1 MKRPFVFSNFQKKIL
16 QSYLIIIVGGLV
28 LFYTLVAVM
37 VRESSLKTAERN
49 QISMCIKVSQQL
61 ESFMVE
67 MRNVGF
73 QVMMNSRLIQDFGT
87 FSDDKA
93 NDNYYGDH
101 IVDHINAVSAL
112 ADINGI
118 QRIATRISVFNRYGD
133 YVSSGV
139 MPQSKAYADNVLR
152 SHMDLDEIISR
163 LVLNDGHIYVEGPH
177 PDYWNSKVGY
187 EMISL
192 YCPLGNKIQDDM
204 YGIIEIQQDFQKLVK
219 TLLPGLDQDMAVLLF
234 DSSGRCIFNS
244 MESICPPEYYDFYY
258 SQASKNPDSRYG
270 FCRIKV
276 GNRAQEQYLSA
287 GISETSGWMAVMVR
301 NKSSIVNVI
310 QDIQKVI
317 IMAIF
322 VFMVLSAYMA
332 YRISLKMTRPIND
345 MIVSAQSISWSNLDM
360 KTLEGNDENEI
371 MALNNTFKE
380 TLKRLSKSMQLE
392 LGARL
397 NALQS
402 QMNPHFLMNTLN
414 TLKFMA
420 ISAHYT
426 GMQDMVV
433 ALENILAAVLNRD
446 GGFYTVRDEQSVL
459 ESYIYIMQFR
469 YMDSF
474 EVDINL
480 SPGILDCKVPKLI
493 LQPIVEN
500 CITHG
505 FDNLGDRL
513 GRITVKGTIQEGSLV
528 FEITD
533 NGKGMDQDTIQQI
546 LGNPL
551 APGHPEYM
559 AKPESMDT
567 PGSLKS
573 PESLPCAEAASR
585 PEPTHRRTIGV
596 SNTDRRLKLNFGP
609 LYGVSIDSKPGVYTR
624 VTLTLPVITNTT
636 EDE

>member
-16 QSYLIIIVGGLV
+16 QSYLVIIVGGLV

-402 QMNPHFLMNTLN
+402 QMNPHFLYNTLSV
-414 TLKFMA
+414 
-420 ISAHYT
+420 ISASADQQEKVER
-426 GMQDMVV
+426 MCSRLSDMLRYSTVYEEESNST
-433 ALENILAAVLNRD
+433 LEDEVRHTENYLELMKDRYEENLIYNIEEA
-446 GGFYTVRDEQSVL
+446 GEL
-459 ESYIYIMQFR
+459 ER
-469 YMDSF
+469 
-474 EVDINL
+474 V
-480 SPGILDCKVPKLI
+480 KVPRVI

-500 CITHG
+500 CFKHG
-505 FDNLGDRL
+505 FGENGFPWIIHVAVTASHGHWRIHVRNN
-513 GRITVKGTIQEGSLV
+513 GRPFQERDLTELNEKVEGFLKGEQKKISG
-528 FEITD
+528 
-533 NGKGMDQDTIQQI
+533 
-546 LGNPL
+546 
-551 APGHPEYM
+551 
-559 AKPESMDT
+559 
-567 PGSLKS
+567 
-573 PESLPCAEAASR
+573 
-585 PEPTHRRTIGV
+585 IG
-596 SNTDRRLKLNFGP
+596 L
-609 LYGVSIDSKPGVYTR
+609 
-624 VTLTLPVITNTT
+624 TNTIIRLRLLYEEQVEYEIYT
-636 EDE
+636 GNDGYTYVVLKGNYK

>member
-1 MKRPFVFSNFQKKIL
+1 MKSGTNWGYDEQGAIWEETVKRPFVFSNFQKKIL

-219 TLLPGLDQDMAVLLF
+219 TLLPGLDQDMAVLLC

-402 QMNPHFLMNTLN
+402 QMNPHFLYNTLSV
-414 TLKFMA
+414 
-420 ISAHYT
+420 ISASADQQEKVER
-426 GMQDMVV
+426 MCSRLSDMLRYSTVYEEESNST
-433 ALENILAAVLNRD
+433 LEDEVRHTENYLELMKDRYEENLIYNIEEA
-446 GGFYTVRDEQSVL
+446 GEL
-459 ESYIYIMQFR
+459 ER
-469 YMDSF
+469 
-474 EVDINL
+474 V
-480 SPGILDCKVPKLI
+480 KVPRVI

-500 CITHG
+500 CFKHG
-505 FDNLGDRL
+505 FGENGFPWIIHVAVTASHGHWRIHVRNNGRPFQDRDL
-513 GRITVKGTIQEGSLV
+513 TELNEKVEGFLKGEQKKISG
-528 FEITD
+528 
-533 NGKGMDQDTIQQI
+533 
-546 LGNPL
+546 
-551 APGHPEYM
+551 
-559 AKPESMDT
+559 
-567 PGSLKS
+567 
-573 PESLPCAEAASR
+573 
-585 PEPTHRRTIGV
+585 IG
-596 SNTDRRLKLNFGP
+596 L
-609 LYGVSIDSKPGVYTR
+609 
-624 VTLTLPVITNTT
+624 TNTIIRLRLLYEEQVEYEIYT
-636 EDE
+636 GNDGYTYVVLKGNYK

>member
-1 MKRPFVFSNFQKKIL
+1 MKSGTNWGYDEQGAIWEETVKRPFVFSNFQKKIL

-402 QMNPHFLMNTLN
+402 QMNPHFLYNTLSV
-414 TLKFMA
+414 
-420 ISAHYT
+420 ISASADQQEKVERMCSRLSDMLRYT
-426 GMQDMVV
+426 TVYEEESNST
-433 ALENILAAVLNRD
+433 LEDEVRHTENYLELMKDRYEENLIYNIEEA
-446 GGFYTVRDEQSVL
+446 GEL
-459 ESYIYIMQFR
+459 ER
-469 YMDSF
+469 
-474 EVDINL
+474 V
-480 SPGILDCKVPKLI
+480 KVPRVI

-500 CITHG
+500 CFKHG
-505 FDNLGDRL
+505 FGENGFPWIIHVAVTASHGHWRIHVRNNGRPFQDRDL
-513 GRITVKGTIQEGSLV
+513 TELNEKVEGFLKGEQKKISG
-528 FEITD
+528 
-533 NGKGMDQDTIQQI
+533 
-546 LGNPL
+546 
-551 APGHPEYM
+551 
-559 AKPESMDT
+559 
-567 PGSLKS
+567 
-573 PESLPCAEAASR
+573 
-585 PEPTHRRTIGV
+585 IG
-596 SNTDRRLKLNFGP
+596 L
-609 LYGVSIDSKPGVYTR
+609 
-624 VTLTLPVITNTT
+624 TNTIIRLRLLYEEQVEYEIYT
-636 EDE
+636 GNDGYTYVVLKGNYK

>member
-402 QMNPHFLMNTLN
+402 QMNPHFLYNTLSV
-414 TLKFMA
+414 
-420 ISAHYT
+420 ISASADQQEKVER
-426 GMQDMVV
+426 MCSRLSDMLRYSTVYEEESNST
-433 ALENILAAVLNRD
+433 LEDEVRHTENYLELMKDRYEENLIYNIEEA
-446 GGFYTVRDEQSVL
+446 GEL
-459 ESYIYIMQFR
+459 ER
-469 YMDSF
+469 
-474 EVDINL
+474 V
-480 SPGILDCKVPKLI
+480 KVPRVI

-500 CITHG
+500 CFKHG
-505 FDNLGDRL
+505 FGENGFPWIIHVAVTASHGHWRIHVRNNGRPFQDRAL
-513 GRITVKGTIQEGSLV
+513 TELNEKVEGFLKGEQKKISGIGLINTIIRLRLLYEEQVEY
-528 FEITD
+528 EIYTGND
-533 NGKGMDQDTIQQI
+533 GYTYVVLKG
-546 LGNPL
+546 N
-551 APGHPEYM
+551 Y
-559 AKPESMDT
+559 K
-567 PGSLKS
+567 
-573 PESLPCAEAASR
+573 
-585 PEPTHRRTIGV
+585 
-596 SNTDRRLKLNFGP
+596 
-609 LYGVSIDSKPGVYTR
+609 
-624 VTLTLPVITNTT
+624 
-636 EDE
+636 

>member
-1 MKRPFVFSNFQKKIL
+1 MKSGTNWGYDEQGAIWEETVKRPFVFSNFQKKIL
-16 QSYLIIIVGGLV
+16 QSYLVIIVGGLV

-360 KTLEGNDENEI
+360 KTVEGNDENEI

-402 QMNPHFLMNTLN
+402 QMNPHFLYNTLSV
-414 TLKFMA
+414 
-420 ISAHYT
+420 ISASADQQEKVER
-426 GMQDMVV
+426 MCSRLSDMLRYSTVYEEESNST
-433 ALENILAAVLNRD
+433 LEDEVRHTENYLELMKDRYEENLIYNIEEA
-446 GGFYTVRDEQSVL
+446 GEL
-459 ESYIYIMQFR
+459 ER
-469 YMDSF
+469 
-474 EVDINL
+474 V
-480 SPGILDCKVPKLI
+480 KVPRVI

-500 CITHG
+500 CFKHG
-505 FDNLGDRL
+505 FGENGFPWIIHVAVTASHGHWRIHVRNN
-513 GRITVKGTIQEGSLV
+513 GRPFQERDLTELNEKVEGFLKGEQKKISG
-528 FEITD
+528 
-533 NGKGMDQDTIQQI
+533 
-546 LGNPL
+546 
-551 APGHPEYM
+551 
-559 AKPESMDT
+559 
-567 PGSLKS
+567 
-573 PESLPCAEAASR
+573 
-585 PEPTHRRTIGV
+585 IG
-596 SNTDRRLKLNFGP
+596 L
-609 LYGVSIDSKPGVYTR
+609 
-624 VTLTLPVITNTT
+624 TNTIIRLRLLYEEQVEYEIYT
-636 EDE
+636 GNDGYTYVVLKGNYK

>member
-1 MKRPFVFSNFQKKIL
+1 MKSGTNWGYDEQGAIWEETVKRPFVFSNFQKKIL

-139 MPQSKAYADNVLR
+139 MPQSKAYADDVLR

-177 PDYWNSKVGY
+177 PDYCNSKVGY

-317 IMAIF
+317 ILAIF

-402 QMNPHFLMNTLN
+402 QMNPHFLYNTLSV
-414 TLKFMA
+414 
-420 ISAHYT
+420 ISASADQQEKVER
-426 GMQDMVV
+426 MCSRLSDMLRYSTVYEEESNST
-433 ALENILAAVLNRD
+433 LEDEVRHTENYLELMKDRYEENLIYNIEEA
-446 GGFYTVRDEQSVL
+446 GEL
-459 ESYIYIMQFR
+459 ER
-469 YMDSF
+469 
-474 EVDINL
+474 V
-480 SPGILDCKVPKLI
+480 KVPRVI

-500 CITHG
+500 CFKHG
-505 FDNLGDRL
+505 FGENGFPWIIHVAVTASYGHWRIHVRNN
-513 GRITVKGTIQEGSLV
+513 GRPFQEKDLTELNEKVEGFLKGEQKKISG
-528 FEITD
+528 
-533 NGKGMDQDTIQQI
+533 
-546 LGNPL
+546 
-551 APGHPEYM
+551 
-559 AKPESMDT
+559 
-567 PGSLKS
+567 
-573 PESLPCAEAASR
+573 
-585 PEPTHRRTIGV
+585 IG
-596 SNTDRRLKLNFGP
+596 L
-609 LYGVSIDSKPGVYTR
+609 
-624 VTLTLPVITNTT
+624 TNTIIRLRLLYEEQVEYEIYT
-636 EDE
+636 GNDGYTYVVLKGNYK

>member
-1 MKRPFVFSNFQKKIL
+1 MKSGTNWGYDEQGAIWEETVKRPFVFSNFQKKIL

-402 QMNPHFLMNTLN
+402 QMNPHFLYNTLSV
-414 TLKFMA
+414 
-420 ISAHYT
+420 ISASADQQEKVER
-426 GMQDMVV
+426 MCSRLSDMLRYSTVYEEESNST
-433 ALENILAAVLNRD
+433 LEDEVRHTENYLELMKDRYEENLIYNIEEA
-446 GGFYTVRDEQSVL
+446 GEL
-459 ESYIYIMQFR
+459 ER
-469 YMDSF
+469 
-474 EVDINL
+474 V
-480 SPGILDCKVPKLI
+480 KVPRVI

-500 CITHG
+500 CFKHG
-505 FDNLGDRL
+505 FGENGFQWIIHVAVTASYGHWRIHVRNNGRPFQDRDL
-513 GRITVKGTIQEGSLV
+513 TELNEKVEGFLKGEQKKISG
-528 FEITD
+528 
-533 NGKGMDQDTIQQI
+533 
-546 LGNPL
+546 
-551 APGHPEYM
+551 
-559 AKPESMDT
+559 
-567 PGSLKS
+567 
-573 PESLPCAEAASR
+573 
-585 PEPTHRRTIGV
+585 IG
-596 SNTDRRLKLNFGP
+596 L
-609 LYGVSIDSKPGVYTR
+609 
-624 VTLTLPVITNTT
+624 TNTIIRLRLLYEEQVEYEIYT
-636 EDE
+636 GNDGYTYVVLKGNYK

>member
-1 MKRPFVFSNFQKKIL
+1 MKSGTNWGYDEQGAIWEETVKRPFVFSNFQKKIL

-234 DSSGRCIFNS
+234 DSLGRCIFNS

-402 QMNPHFLMNTLN
+402 QMNPHFLYNTLSV
-414 TLKFMA
+414 
-420 ISAHYT
+420 ISASADQQEKVER
-426 GMQDMVV
+426 MCSRLSDMLRYSTVYEEESNST
-433 ALENILAAVLNRD
+433 LEDEVRHTENYLELMKDRYEENLIYNIEEA
-446 GGFYTVRDEQSVL
+446 GEL
-459 ESYIYIMQFR
+459 ER
-469 YMDSF
+469 
-474 EVDINL
+474 V
-480 SPGILDCKVPKLI
+480 KVPRVI

-500 CITHG
+500 CFKHG
-505 FDNLGDRL
+505 FGQNGFPWIIHVAVTASHGHWRIHVRNN
-513 GRITVKGTIQEGSLV
+513 GRPFQERDLTELNEKVEG
-528 FEITD
+528 F
-533 NGKGMDQDTIQQI
+533 
-546 LGNPL
+546 
-551 APGHPEYM
+551 
-559 AKPESMDT
+559 
-567 PGSLKS
+567 LKA
-573 PESLPCAEAASR
+573 C
-585 PEPTHRRTIGV
+585 
-596 SNTDRRLKLNFGP
+596 
-609 LYGVSIDSKPGVYTR
+609 
-624 VTLTLPVITNTT
+624 
-636 EDE
+636 

>member
-1 MKRPFVFSNFQKKIL
+1 MKSGTNWGYDEQGAIWEETVKRPFVFSNFQKKIL

-67 MRNVGF
+67 MHNVGF

-234 DSSGRCIFNS
+234 DSLGRCIFNS

-402 QMNPHFLMNTLN
+402 QMNPHFLYNTLSV
-414 TLKFMA
+414 
-420 ISAHYT
+420 ISASADQQEKVER
-426 GMQDMVV
+426 MCSRLSDMLRYSTVYEEESNST
-433 ALENILAAVLNRD
+433 LEDEVRHTENYLELMKDRYEENLIYNIEEA
-446 GGFYTVRDEQSVL
+446 GEL
-459 ESYIYIMQFR
+459 ER
-469 YMDSF
+469 
-474 EVDINL
+474 V
-480 SPGILDCKVPKLI
+480 KVPRVI

-500 CITHG
+500 CFKHG
-505 FDNLGDRL
+505 FGQNGFPWIIHVAVTASHGHWRIHVRNN
-513 GRITVKGTIQEGSLV
+513 GRPFQERDLTELNEKVEGFLKGEQKKISG
-528 FEITD
+528 
-533 NGKGMDQDTIQQI
+533 
-546 LGNPL
+546 
-551 APGHPEYM
+551 
-559 AKPESMDT
+559 
-567 PGSLKS
+567 
-573 PESLPCAEAASR
+573 
-585 PEPTHRRTIGV
+585 IG
-596 SNTDRRLKLNFGP
+596 L
-609 LYGVSIDSKPGVYTR
+609 
-624 VTLTLPVITNTT
+624 TNTIIRLRLLYEEQVEYEIYT
-636 EDE
+636 GNDGYTYVVLKGNYK

>member
-139 MPQSKAYADNVLR
+139 MPQSKAYADDVLR

-317 IMAIF
+317 ILAIF

-402 QMNPHFLMNTLN
+402 QMNPHFLYNTLSV
-414 TLKFMA
+414 
-420 ISAHYT
+420 ISASADQQEKVER
-426 GMQDMVV
+426 MCSRLSDMLRYSTVYEEESNST
-433 ALENILAAVLNRD
+433 LEDEVRHTENYLELMKDRYEENLIYNIEEA
-446 GGFYTVRDEQSVL
+446 GEL
-459 ESYIYIMQFR
+459 ER
-469 YMDSF
+469 
-474 EVDINL
+474 V
-480 SPGILDCKVPKLI
+480 KVPRVI

-500 CITHG
+500 CFKHG
-505 FDNLGDRL
+505 FGENGFPWIIHVAVTASYEHWRIHVRNN
-513 GRITVKGTIQEGSLV
+513 GRPFQEKDLTELNEKVEGFLKGEQKKISG
-528 FEITD
+528 
-533 NGKGMDQDTIQQI
+533 
-546 LGNPL
+546 
-551 APGHPEYM
+551 
-559 AKPESMDT
+559 
-567 PGSLKS
+567 
-573 PESLPCAEAASR
+573 
-585 PEPTHRRTIGV
+585 IG
-596 SNTDRRLKLNFGP
+596 L
-609 LYGVSIDSKPGVYTR
+609 
-624 VTLTLPVITNTT
+624 TNTIIRLRLLYEEQVEYEIYT
-636 EDE
+636 GNDGYTYVVLKGNYK

>member
-234 DSSGRCIFNS
+234 DSLGRCIFNS

-317 IMAIF
+317 ILAIF

-402 QMNPHFLMNTLN
+402 QMNPHFLYNTLSV
-414 TLKFMA
+414 
-420 ISAHYT
+420 ISASADQQEKVER
-426 GMQDMVV
+426 MCSRLSDMLRYSTVYEEESNST
-433 ALENILAAVLNRD
+433 LEDEVRHTENYLELMKDRYEENLIYNIEEA
-446 GGFYTVRDEQSVL
+446 GEL
-459 ESYIYIMQFR
+459 ER
-469 YMDSF
+469 
-474 EVDINL
+474 V
-480 SPGILDCKVPKLI
+480 KVPRVI

-500 CITHG
+500 CFKHG
-505 FDNLGDRL
+505 FGQNGFPWIIHVAVTASHGHWRIHVRNN
-513 GRITVKGTIQEGSLV
+513 GRPFQEKDLTELNEKVEGFLKGEQKKISG
-528 FEITD
+528 
-533 NGKGMDQDTIQQI
+533 
-546 LGNPL
+546 
-551 APGHPEYM
+551 
-559 AKPESMDT
+559 
-567 PGSLKS
+567 
-573 PESLPCAEAASR
+573 
-585 PEPTHRRTIGV
+585 IG
-596 SNTDRRLKLNFGP
+596 L
-609 LYGVSIDSKPGVYTR
+609 
-624 VTLTLPVITNTT
+624 TNTIIRLRLLYEEQVEYEIYT
-636 EDE
+636 GNDGYTYVVLKGNYK

>member
-1 MKRPFVFSNFQKKIL
+1 MKSGTNWGYDEQGAIWEETVKRPFVFSNFQKKIL

-139 MPQSKAYADNVLR
+139 MPQSKAYADDVLR

-317 IMAIF
+317 ILAIF

-402 QMNPHFLMNTLN
+402 QMNPHFLYNTLSV
-414 TLKFMA
+414 
-420 ISAHYT
+420 ISASADQQEKVER
-426 GMQDMVV
+426 MCSRLSDMLRYSTVYEEESNST
-433 ALENILAAVLNRD
+433 LEDEVRHTENYLELMKDRYEENLIYNIEEA
-446 GGFYTVRDEQSVL
+446 GEL
-459 ESYIYIMQFR
+459 ER
-469 YMDSF
+469 
-474 EVDINL
+474 V
-480 SPGILDCKVPKLI
+480 KVPRVI

-500 CITHG
+500 CFKHG
-505 FDNLGDRL
+505 FGQNGFPWIIHVAVTASYGHWRIHVRNN
-513 GRITVKGTIQEGSLV
+513 GRPFQEKDLTELNEKVEGFLKGEQKKISG
-528 FEITD
+528 
-533 NGKGMDQDTIQQI
+533 
-546 LGNPL
+546 
-551 APGHPEYM
+551 
-559 AKPESMDT
+559 
-567 PGSLKS
+567 
-573 PESLPCAEAASR
+573 
-585 PEPTHRRTIGV
+585 IG
-596 SNTDRRLKLNFGP
+596 L
-609 LYGVSIDSKPGVYTR
+609 
-624 VTLTLPVITNTT
+624 TNTIIRLRLLYEEQVEYEIYT
-636 EDE
+636 GNDGYTYVVLKGNYK

>member
-1 MKRPFVFSNFQKKIL
+1 MKSGTNWGYDEKGAIGEETVKRPFVFSNFQKRIL

-402 QMNPHFLMNTLN
+402 QMNPHFLYNTLSV
-414 TLKFMA
+414 
-420 ISAHYT
+420 ISASADQQEKVER
-426 GMQDMVV
+426 MCSRLSDMLRYSTVYEEESNST
-433 ALENILAAVLNRD
+433 LEDEVRHTENYLELMKDRYEENLIYNIEEA
-446 GGFYTVRDEQSVL
+446 GEL
-459 ESYIYIMQFR
+459 ER
-469 YMDSF
+469 
-474 EVDINL
+474 V
-480 SPGILDCKVPKLI
+480 KVPRVI

-500 CITHG
+500 CFKHG
-505 FDNLGDRL
+505 FGENGFPWIIHVAVTASHGHWRIHVRNNGRPFQDRDL
-513 GRITVKGTIQEGSLV
+513 TELNEKVEGFLKGEQKKISG
-528 FEITD
+528 
-533 NGKGMDQDTIQQI
+533 
-546 LGNPL
+546 
-551 APGHPEYM
+551 
-559 AKPESMDT
+559 
-567 PGSLKS
+567 
-573 PESLPCAEAASR
+573 
-585 PEPTHRRTIGV
+585 IG
-596 SNTDRRLKLNFGP
+596 L
-609 LYGVSIDSKPGVYTR
+609 
-624 VTLTLPVITNTT
+624 TNTIIRLRLLYEEQVEYEIYT
-636 EDE
+636 GNDGYTYVVLKGNYK

>member
-1 MKRPFVFSNFQKKIL
+1 MKSGTNWGYDEQGAIWEETVKRPFVFSNFQKKIL

-332 YRISLKMTRPIND
+332 YRISLRMTRPIND

-402 QMNPHFLMNTLN
+402 QMNPHFLYNTLSV
-414 TLKFMA
+414 
-420 ISAHYT
+420 ISASADQQEKVER
-426 GMQDMVV
+426 MCSRLSDMLRYSTVYEEESNST
-433 ALENILAAVLNRD
+433 LEDEVRHTENYLELMKDRYEENLIYNIEEA
-446 GGFYTVRDEQSVL
+446 GEL
-459 ESYIYIMQFR
+459 ER
-469 YMDSF
+469 
-474 EVDINL
+474 V
-480 SPGILDCKVPKLI
+480 KVPRVI

-500 CITHG
+500 CFKHG
-505 FDNLGDRL
+505 FGENGFPWIIHVAVTASHGHWRIHVRNN
-513 GRITVKGTIQEGSLV
+513 GRPFQERDLTELNEKVEGFLKGEQKKISG
-528 FEITD
+528 
-533 NGKGMDQDTIQQI
+533 
-546 LGNPL
+546 
-551 APGHPEYM
+551 
-559 AKPESMDT
+559 
-567 PGSLKS
+567 
-573 PESLPCAEAASR
+573 
-585 PEPTHRRTIGV
+585 IG
-596 SNTDRRLKLNFGP
+596 L
-609 LYGVSIDSKPGVYTR
+609 
-624 VTLTLPVITNTT
+624 TNTIIRLRLLYEEQVEYEIYT
-636 EDE
+636 GNDGYTYVVLKGNYK

>member
-139 MPQSKAYADNVLR
+139 MPQSKAYADDVLR

-317 IMAIF
+317 ILAIF

-402 QMNPHFLMNTLN
+402 QMNPHFLYNTLSV
-414 TLKFMA
+414 
-420 ISAHYT
+420 ISASADQQEKVER
-426 GMQDMVV
+426 MCSRLSDMLRYSTVYEEESNST
-433 ALENILAAVLNRD
+433 LEDEVRHTENYLELMKDRYEENLIYNIEEA
-446 GGFYTVRDEQSVL
+446 GEL
-459 ESYIYIMQFR
+459 ER
-469 YMDSF
+469 
-474 EVDINL
+474 V
-480 SPGILDCKVPKLI
+480 KVPRVI

-500 CITHG
+500 CFKHG
-505 FDNLGDRL
+505 FGENGFPWIIHVAVTASYGHWRIHVRNN
-513 GRITVKGTIQEGSLV
+513 GRPFQERDLTELNEKVEGFLKGEQKKISG
-528 FEITD
+528 
-533 NGKGMDQDTIQQI
+533 
-546 LGNPL
+546 
-551 APGHPEYM
+551 
-559 AKPESMDT
+559 
-567 PGSLKS
+567 
-573 PESLPCAEAASR
+573 
-585 PEPTHRRTIGV
+585 IG
-596 SNTDRRLKLNFGP
+596 L
-609 LYGVSIDSKPGVYTR
+609 
-624 VTLTLPVITNTT
+624 TNTIIRLRLLYEEQVEYEIYT
-636 EDE
+636 GNDGYTYVVLKGNYK

>member
-234 DSSGRCIFNS
+234 DSLGRCIFNS

-402 QMNPHFLMNTLN
+402 QMNPHFLYNTLSV
-414 TLKFMA
+414 
-420 ISAHYT
+420 ISASADQQEKVER
-426 GMQDMVV
+426 MCSRLSDMLRYSTVYEEESNST
-433 ALENILAAVLNRD
+433 LEDEVRHTENYLELMKDRYEENLIYNIEEA
-446 GGFYTVRDEQSVL
+446 GEL
-459 ESYIYIMQFR
+459 ER
-469 YMDSF
+469 
-474 EVDINL
+474 V
-480 SPGILDCKVPKLI
+480 KVPRVI

-500 CITHG
+500 CFKHG
-505 FDNLGDRL
+505 FGQNGFPWIIHVAVTASHGHWRIHVRNN
-513 GRITVKGTIQEGSLV
+513 GRPFQEKDLTELNEKVEGFLKGEQKKISG
-528 FEITD
+528 
-533 NGKGMDQDTIQQI
+533 
-546 LGNPL
+546 
-551 APGHPEYM
+551 
-559 AKPESMDT
+559 
-567 PGSLKS
+567 
-573 PESLPCAEAASR
+573 
-585 PEPTHRRTIGV
+585 IG
-596 SNTDRRLKLNFGP
+596 L
-609 LYGVSIDSKPGVYTR
+609 
-624 VTLTLPVITNTT
+624 TNTIIRLRLLYEEQVEYEIYT
-636 EDE
+636 GNDGYTYVVLKGNYK

>member
-1 MKRPFVFSNFQKKIL
+1 MKSGTNWGYDEQGAIWEETVKRPFVFSNFQKKIL

-234 DSSGRCIFNS
+234 DSLGRCIFNS

-402 QMNPHFLMNTLN
+402 QMNPHFLYNTLSV
-414 TLKFMA
+414 
-420 ISAHYT
+420 ISASADQQEKVER
-426 GMQDMVV
+426 MCSRLSDMLRYSTVYEEESNST
-433 ALENILAAVLNRD
+433 LEDEVRHTENYLELMKDRYEENLIYNIEEA
-446 GGFYTVRDEQSVL
+446 GEL
-459 ESYIYIMQFR
+459 ER
-469 YMDSF
+469 
-474 EVDINL
+474 V
-480 SPGILDCKVPKLI
+480 KVPRVI

-500 CITHG
+500 CFKHG
-505 FDNLGDRL
+505 FGENGFPWIIHVAVTASHGHWRIHVRNNGRPFQDRDL
-513 GRITVKGTIQEGSLV
+513 TELNEKVEGFLKGEQKKISG
-528 FEITD
+528 
-533 NGKGMDQDTIQQI
+533 
-546 LGNPL
+546 
-551 APGHPEYM
+551 
-559 AKPESMDT
+559 
-567 PGSLKS
+567 
-573 PESLPCAEAASR
+573 
-585 PEPTHRRTIGV
+585 IG
-596 SNTDRRLKLNFGP
+596 L
-609 LYGVSIDSKPGVYTR
+609 
-624 VTLTLPVITNTT
+624 TNTIIRLRLLYEEQVEYEIYT
-636 EDE
+636 GNDGYTYVVLKGNYK

>member
-1 MKRPFVFSNFQKKIL
+1 MKSGTNWGYDEQGAIWEETVKRPFVFSNFQKKIL

-37 VRESSLKTAERN
+37 VRESSLKTAGRN

-139 MPQSKAYADNVLR
+139 MPQSKAYADDVLR

-317 IMAIF
+317 ILAIF

-402 QMNPHFLMNTLN
+402 QMNPHFLYNTLSV
-414 TLKFMA
+414 
-420 ISAHYT
+420 ISASADQQEKVER
-426 GMQDMVV
+426 MCSRLSDMLRYSTVYEEESNST
-433 ALENILAAVLNRD
+433 LEDEVRHTENYLELMKDRYEENLIYNIEEA
-446 GGFYTVRDEQSVL
+446 GEL
-459 ESYIYIMQFR
+459 ER
-469 YMDSF
+469 
-474 EVDINL
+474 V
-480 SPGILDCKVPKLI
+480 KVPRVI

-500 CITHG
+500 CFKHG
-505 FDNLGDRL
+505 FGENGFPWIIHVAVTASYGHWRIHVRNN
-513 GRITVKGTIQEGSLV
+513 GRPFQEKDLTELNEKVEGFLKGEQKKISG
-528 FEITD
+528 
-533 NGKGMDQDTIQQI
+533 
-546 LGNPL
+546 
-551 APGHPEYM
+551 
-559 AKPESMDT
+559 
-567 PGSLKS
+567 
-573 PESLPCAEAASR
+573 
-585 PEPTHRRTIGV
+585 IG
-596 SNTDRRLKLNFGP
+596 L
-609 LYGVSIDSKPGVYTR
+609 
-624 VTLTLPVITNTT
+624 TNTIIRLRLLYEEQVEYEIYT
-636 EDE
+636 GNDGYTYVVLKGNYK

>member
-1 MKRPFVFSNFQKKIL
+1 MKSGTNWGYDEQGAIWEETVKRPFVFSNFQKKIL

-139 MPQSKAYADNVLR
+139 MPQSKAYADDVLR

-234 DSSGRCIFNS
+234 DSLGRCIFNS

-402 QMNPHFLMNTLN
+402 QMNPHFLYNTLSV
-414 TLKFMA
+414 
-420 ISAHYT
+420 ISASADQQEKVER
-426 GMQDMVV
+426 MCSRLSDMLRYSTVYEEESNST
-433 ALENILAAVLNRD
+433 LEDEVRHTENYLELMKDRYEENLIYNIEEA
-446 GGFYTVRDEQSVL
+446 GEL
-459 ESYIYIMQFR
+459 ER
-469 YMDSF
+469 
-474 EVDINL
+474 V
-480 SPGILDCKVPKLI
+480 KVPRVI

-500 CITHG
+500 CFKHG
-505 FDNLGDRL
+505 FGENGFPWIIHVAVTASYGHWRIHVRNN
-513 GRITVKGTIQEGSLV
+513 GRPFQEKDLTELNEKVEGFLKGEQKKISG
-528 FEITD
+528 
-533 NGKGMDQDTIQQI
+533 
-546 LGNPL
+546 
-551 APGHPEYM
+551 
-559 AKPESMDT
+559 
-567 PGSLKS
+567 
-573 PESLPCAEAASR
+573 
-585 PEPTHRRTIGV
+585 IG
-596 SNTDRRLKLNFGP
+596 L
-609 LYGVSIDSKPGVYTR
+609 
-624 VTLTLPVITNTT
+624 TNTIIRLRLLYEEQVEYEIYT
-636 EDE
+636 GNDGYTYVVLKGNYK

>member
-317 IMAIF
+317 ILAIF

-402 QMNPHFLMNTLN
+402 QMNPHFLYNTLSV
-414 TLKFMA
+414 
-420 ISAHYT
+420 ISASADQQEKVER
-426 GMQDMVV
+426 MCSRLSDMLRYSTVYEEESNST
-433 ALENILAAVLNRD
+433 LEDEVRHTENYLELMKDRYEENLIYNIEEA
-446 GGFYTVRDEQSVL
+446 GEL
-459 ESYIYIMQFR
+459 ER
-469 YMDSF
+469 
-474 EVDINL
+474 V
-480 SPGILDCKVPKLI
+480 KVPRVI

-500 CITHG
+500 CFKHG
-505 FDNLGDRL
+505 FGENGFPWIIHVAVTASHGHWRIHVRNNGRPFQDRDL
-513 GRITVKGTIQEGSLV
+513 TELNEKVEGFLKGEQKKISG
-528 FEITD
+528 
-533 NGKGMDQDTIQQI
+533 
-546 LGNPL
+546 
-551 APGHPEYM
+551 
-559 AKPESMDT
+559 
-567 PGSLKS
+567 
-573 PESLPCAEAASR
+573 
-585 PEPTHRRTIGV
+585 IG
-596 SNTDRRLKLNFGP
+596 L
-609 LYGVSIDSKPGVYTR
+609 
-624 VTLTLPVITNTT
+624 TNTIIRLRLLYEEQVEYEIYT
-636 EDE
+636 GNDGYTYVVLKGNYK

>member
-287 GISETSGWMAVMVR
+287 GISETSGWMAVVVR

-402 QMNPHFLMNTLN
+402 QMNPHFLYNTLSV
-414 TLKFMA
+414 
-420 ISAHYT
+420 ISASADQQEKVER
-426 GMQDMVV
+426 MCSRLSDMLRYSTVYEEESNST
-433 ALENILAAVLNRD
+433 LEDEVRHTENYLELMKDRYEENLIYNIEEA
-446 GGFYTVRDEQSVL
+446 GEL
-459 ESYIYIMQFR
+459 ER
-469 YMDSF
+469 
-474 EVDINL
+474 V
-480 SPGILDCKVPKLI
+480 KVPRVI

-500 CITHG
+500 CFKHG
-505 FDNLGDRL
+505 FGENGFPWIIHVAVTASHGHWRIHVRNNGRPFQDRDL
-513 GRITVKGTIQEGSLV
+513 TELNEKVEGFLKGEQKKISG
-528 FEITD
+528 
-533 NGKGMDQDTIQQI
+533 
-546 LGNPL
+546 
-551 APGHPEYM
+551 
-559 AKPESMDT
+559 
-567 PGSLKS
+567 
-573 PESLPCAEAASR
+573 
-585 PEPTHRRTIGV
+585 IG
-596 SNTDRRLKLNFGP
+596 L
-609 LYGVSIDSKPGVYTR
+609 
-624 VTLTLPVITNTT
+624 TNTIIRLRLLYEEQVEYEIYT
-636 EDE
+636 GNDGYTYVVLKGNYK

>member
-1 MKRPFVFSNFQKKIL
+1 MKSGTNWGYDEQGAIWEETVKRPFVFSNFQKKIL

-234 DSSGRCIFNS
+234 DSLGRCIFNS

-402 QMNPHFLMNTLN
+402 QMNPHFQYNTLSV
-414 TLKFMA
+414 
-420 ISAHYT
+420 ISASADQQEKVER
-426 GMQDMVV
+426 MCSRLSDMLRYSTVYEEESNST
-433 ALENILAAVLNRD
+433 LEDEVRHTENYLELMKDRYEENLIYNIEEA
-446 GGFYTVRDEQSVL
+446 GEL
-459 ESYIYIMQFR
+459 ER
-469 YMDSF
+469 
-474 EVDINL
+474 V
-480 SPGILDCKVPKLI
+480 KVPRVI

-500 CITHG
+500 CFKHG
-505 FDNLGDRL
+505 FGQNGFPWIIHVAVTASHGHWRIHVRNN
-513 GRITVKGTIQEGSLV
+513 GRPFQERDLTELNEKVEGFLKGEQKKISG
-528 FEITD
+528 
-533 NGKGMDQDTIQQI
+533 
-546 LGNPL
+546 
-551 APGHPEYM
+551 
-559 AKPESMDT
+559 
-567 PGSLKS
+567 
-573 PESLPCAEAASR
+573 
-585 PEPTHRRTIGV
+585 IG
-596 SNTDRRLKLNFGP
+596 L
-609 LYGVSIDSKPGVYTR
+609 
-624 VTLTLPVITNTT
+624 TNTIIRLRLLYEEQVEYEIYT
-636 EDE
+636 GNDGYTYVVLKGNYK

>member
-1 MKRPFVFSNFQKKIL
+1 MKSGTNWGYDEQGAIWEETVKRPFVFSNFQKKIL

-139 MPQSKAYADNVLR
+139 MPQSKAYADDVLR

-244 MESICPPEYYDFYY
+244 MESICPPEYYDFYF

-317 IMAIF
+317 ILAIF

-402 QMNPHFLMNTLN
+402 QMNPHFLYNTLSV
-414 TLKFMA
+414 
-420 ISAHYT
+420 ISASADQQEKVER
-426 GMQDMVV
+426 MCSRLSDMLRYSTVYEEESNST
-433 ALENILAAVLNRD
+433 LEDEVRHTENYLELMKDRYEENLIYNIEEA
-446 GGFYTVRDEQSVL
+446 GEL
-459 ESYIYIMQFR
+459 ER
-469 YMDSF
+469 
-474 EVDINL
+474 V
-480 SPGILDCKVPKLI
+480 KVPRVI

-500 CITHG
+500 CFKHG
-505 FDNLGDRL
+505 FGENGFPWIIHVAVTASYGHWRIHVRNN
-513 GRITVKGTIQEGSLV
+513 GRPFQEKDLTELNEKVEGFLKGEQKKISG
-528 FEITD
+528 
-533 NGKGMDQDTIQQI
+533 
-546 LGNPL
+546 
-551 APGHPEYM
+551 
-559 AKPESMDT
+559 
-567 PGSLKS
+567 
-573 PESLPCAEAASR
+573 
-585 PEPTHRRTIGV
+585 IG
-596 SNTDRRLKLNFGP
+596 L
-609 LYGVSIDSKPGVYTR
+609 
-624 VTLTLPVITNTT
+624 TNTIIRLRLLYEEQVEYEIYT
-636 EDE
+636 GNDGYTYVVLKGNYK

>member
-1 MKRPFVFSNFQKKIL
+1 MKSGTNWGYDEQGAIWEETVKRPFVFSNFQKKIL

-234 DSSGRCIFNS
+234 DSLGRCIFNS

-402 QMNPHFLMNTLN
+402 QMNPHFLYNTLSV
-414 TLKFMA
+414 
-420 ISAHYT
+420 ISASADQQEKVER
-426 GMQDMVV
+426 MCSRLSDMLRYSTVYEEESNST
-433 ALENILAAVLNRD
+433 LEDEVRHTENYLELMKDRYEENLIYNIEEA
-446 GGFYTVRDEQSVL
+446 GEL
-459 ESYIYIMQFR
+459 ER
-469 YMDSF
+469 
-474 EVDINL
+474 V
-480 SPGILDCKVPKLI
+480 KVPRVI

-500 CITHG
+500 CFKHG
-505 FDNLGDRL
+505 FGQNGFPWIIHVAVTASH
-513 GRITVKGTIQEGSLV
+513 GHWRIHVRPALP
-528 FEITD
+528 
-533 NGKGMDQDTIQQI
+533 GKGSD
-546 LGNPL
+546 G
-551 APGHPEYM
+551 
-559 AKPESMDT
+559 
-567 PGSLKS
+567 
-573 PESLPCAEAASR
+573 AE
-585 PEPTHRRTIGV
+585 
-596 SNTDRRLKLNFGP
+596 
-609 LYGVSIDSKPGVYTR
+609 
-624 VTLTLPVITNTT
+624 
-636 EDE
+636 

>member
-1 MKRPFVFSNFQKKIL
+1 MKSGTNWGYDEQGAIWEETVKRPFVFSNFQKKIL

-139 MPQSKAYADNVLR
+139 MPQSKAYADDVLR

-276 GNRAQEQYLSA
+276 GNRAQEQYLSD

-317 IMAIF
+317 ILAIF

-402 QMNPHFLMNTLN
+402 QMNPHFLYNTLSV
-414 TLKFMA
+414 
-420 ISAHYT
+420 ISASADQQEKVER
-426 GMQDMVV
+426 MCSRLSDMLRYSTVYEEESNST
-433 ALENILAAVLNRD
+433 LEDEVRHTENYLELMKDRYEENLIYNIEEA
-446 GGFYTVRDEQSVL
+446 GEL
-459 ESYIYIMQFR
+459 ER
-469 YMDSF
+469 
-474 EVDINL
+474 V
-480 SPGILDCKVPKLI
+480 KVPRVI

-500 CITHG
+500 CFKHG
-505 FDNLGDRL
+505 FGENGFPWIIHVAVTASYGHWRIHVRNN
-513 GRITVKGTIQEGSLV
+513 GRPFQEKDLTELNEKVEGFLKGEQKKISG
-528 FEITD
+528 
-533 NGKGMDQDTIQQI
+533 
-546 LGNPL
+546 
-551 APGHPEYM
+551 
-559 AKPESMDT
+559 
-567 PGSLKS
+567 
-573 PESLPCAEAASR
+573 
-585 PEPTHRRTIGV
+585 IG
-596 SNTDRRLKLNFGP
+596 L
-609 LYGVSIDSKPGVYTR
+609 
-624 VTLTLPVITNTT
+624 TNTIIRLRLLYEEQVEYEIYT
-636 EDE
+636 GNDGYTYVVLKGNYK

>member
-1 MKRPFVFSNFQKKIL
+1 VKRPFVFSNFQKKIL

-139 MPQSKAYADNVLR
+139 MPQSKAYADDVLR

-317 IMAIF
+317 ILAIF

-402 QMNPHFLMNTLN
+402 QMNPHFLYNTLSV
-414 TLKFMA
+414 
-420 ISAHYT
+420 ISASADQQEKVER
-426 GMQDMVV
+426 MCSRLSDMLRYSTVYEEESNST
-433 ALENILAAVLNRD
+433 LEDEVRHTENYLELMKDRYEENLIYNIEEA
-446 GGFYTVRDEQSVL
+446 GEL
-459 ESYIYIMQFR
+459 ER
-469 YMDSF
+469 
-474 EVDINL
+474 V
-480 SPGILDCKVPKLI
+480 KVPRVI

-500 CITHG
+500 CFKHG
-505 FDNLGDRL
+505 FGENGFPWIIHVAVTASYGHWRIHVRNN
-513 GRITVKGTIQEGSLV
+513 GRPFQEKDLTELNEKVEGFLKGEQKKISG
-528 FEITD
+528 
-533 NGKGMDQDTIQQI
+533 
-546 LGNPL
+546 
-551 APGHPEYM
+551 
-559 AKPESMDT
+559 
-567 PGSLKS
+567 
-573 PESLPCAEAASR
+573 
-585 PEPTHRRTIGV
+585 IG
-596 SNTDRRLKLNFGP
+596 L
-609 LYGVSIDSKPGVYTR
+609 
-624 VTLTLPVITNTT
+624 TNTIIRLRLLYEEQVEYEIYT
-636 EDE
+636 GNDGYTYVVLKGNYK

>member
-1 MKRPFVFSNFQKKIL
+1 MKSGTNWGYDEQGAIWEETVKRPFVFSNFQKKIL

-112 ADINGI
+112 EDINGI

-234 DSSGRCIFNS
+234 DSLGRCIFNS

-402 QMNPHFLMNTLN
+402 QMNPHFLYNTLSV
-414 TLKFMA
+414 
-420 ISAHYT
+420 ISASADQQEKVER
-426 GMQDMVV
+426 MCSRLSDMLRYSTVYEEESNST
-433 ALENILAAVLNRD
+433 LEDEVRHTENYLELMKDRYEENLIYNIEEA
-446 GGFYTVRDEQSVL
+446 GEL
-459 ESYIYIMQFR
+459 ER
-469 YMDSF
+469 
-474 EVDINL
+474 V
-480 SPGILDCKVPKLI
+480 KVPRVI

-500 CITHG
+500 CFKHG
-505 FDNLGDRL
+505 FGQNGFPWIIHVAVTASHGHWRIHVRNN
-513 GRITVKGTIQEGSLV
+513 GRPFQERDLTELNEKVEGFLKGEQKKISG
-528 FEITD
+528 
-533 NGKGMDQDTIQQI
+533 
-546 LGNPL
+546 
-551 APGHPEYM
+551 
-559 AKPESMDT
+559 
-567 PGSLKS
+567 
-573 PESLPCAEAASR
+573 
-585 PEPTHRRTIGV
+585 IG
-596 SNTDRRLKLNFGP
+596 L
-609 LYGVSIDSKPGVYTR
+609 
-624 VTLTLPVITNTT
+624 TNTIIRLRLLYEEQVEYEIYT
-636 EDE
+636 GNDGYTYVVLKGNYK

>member
-1 MKRPFVFSNFQKKIL
+1 MKSGTNWGYDEQGAIWEETVKRPFVFSNFQKKIL
-16 QSYLIIIVGGLV
+16 QSYLVIIVGGLV

-402 QMNPHFLMNTLN
+402 QMNPHFLYNTLSV
-414 TLKFMA
+414 
-420 ISAHYT
+420 ISASADQQEKVER
-426 GMQDMVV
+426 MCSRLSDMLRYSTVYEEESNST
-433 ALENILAAVLNRD
+433 LEDEVRHTENYLELMKDRYEENLIYNIEEA
-446 GGFYTVRDEQSVL
+446 GEL
-459 ESYIYIMQFR
+459 ER
-469 YMDSF
+469 
-474 EVDINL
+474 V
-480 SPGILDCKVPKLI
+480 KVPRVI

-500 CITHG
+500 CFKHG
-505 FDNLGDRL
+505 FGENGFPWIIHVAVTASH
-513 GRITVKGTIQEGSLV
+513 GHWRIHVRNNS
-528 FEITD
+528 
-533 NGKGMDQDTIQQI
+533 
-546 LGNPL
+546 
-551 APGHPEYM
+551 HP
-559 AKPESMDT
+559 SND
-567 PGSLKS
+567 SV
-573 PESLPCAEAASR
+573 
-585 PEPTHRRTIGV
+585 HNQRT
-596 SNTDRRLKLNFGP
+596 
-609 LYGVSIDSKPGVYTR
+609 
-624 VTLTLPVITNTT
+624 
-636 EDE
+636 

>member
-1 MKRPFVFSNFQKKIL
+1 MKSGTNWGYDEQGAIWEETVKRPFVFSNFQKKIL

-234 DSSGRCIFNS
+234 DSLGRCIFNS

-402 QMNPHFLMNTLN
+402 QMNPHFLYNTLSV
-414 TLKFMA
+414 
-420 ISAHYT
+420 ISASADQQEKVER
-426 GMQDMVV
+426 MCSRLSDMLRYSTVYEEESNST
-433 ALENILAAVLNRD
+433 LEDEVRHTENYLELMKDRYEENLIYNIEEA
-446 GGFYTVRDEQSVL
+446 GEL
-459 ESYIYIMQFR
+459 ER
-469 YMDSF
+469 
-474 EVDINL
+474 V
-480 SPGILDCKVPKLI
+480 KVPRVI

-500 CITHG
+500 CFKHG
-505 FDNLGDRL
+505 FGENGFPWIIHVAVTASYGHWRIHVRNN
-513 GRITVKGTIQEGSLV
+513 GRPFQEKDLTELNEKVEGFLKGEQKKISG
-528 FEITD
+528 
-533 NGKGMDQDTIQQI
+533 
-546 LGNPL
+546 
-551 APGHPEYM
+551 
-559 AKPESMDT
+559 
-567 PGSLKS
+567 
-573 PESLPCAEAASR
+573 
-585 PEPTHRRTIGV
+585 IG
-596 SNTDRRLKLNFGP
+596 L
-609 LYGVSIDSKPGVYTR
+609 
-624 VTLTLPVITNTT
+624 TNTIIRLRLLYEEQVEYEIYT
-636 EDE
+636 GSDGYTCVVLKGNYK

>member
-1 MKRPFVFSNFQKKIL
+1 MKSGTNWGYDEQGAIWEETVKRPFVFSNFQKKIL

-402 QMNPHFLMNTLN
+402 QMNPHFLYNTLSV
-414 TLKFMA
+414 
-420 ISAHYT
+420 ISASADQQEKVER
-426 GMQDMVV
+426 MCSRLSDMLRYSTVYEEESNST
-433 ALENILAAVLNRD
+433 LEDEVRHTENYLELMKDRYEENLIYNIEEA
-446 GGFYTVRDEQSVL
+446 GEL
-459 ESYIYIMQFR
+459 ER
-469 YMDSF
+469 
-474 EVDINL
+474 V
-480 SPGILDCKVPKLI
+480 KVPRVI

-500 CITHG
+500 CFKHG
-505 FDNLGDRL
+505 FGQNGFPWIIHVAVTASHGHWRIHVRNN
-513 GRITVKGTIQEGSLV
+513 GRPFQEKDLTELNEKVEGFLKGEQKKISG
-528 FEITD
+528 
-533 NGKGMDQDTIQQI
+533 
-546 LGNPL
+546 
-551 APGHPEYM
+551 
-559 AKPESMDT
+559 
-567 PGSLKS
+567 
-573 PESLPCAEAASR
+573 
-585 PEPTHRRTIGV
+585 IG
-596 SNTDRRLKLNFGP
+596 L
-609 LYGVSIDSKPGVYTR
+609 
-624 VTLTLPVITNTT
+624 TNTIIRLRLLYEEQVEYEIYT
-636 EDE
+636 GNDGYTYVVLKGNYK

>member
-1 MKRPFVFSNFQKKIL
+1 MKSGTNWGYDEQGAIWEETVKRPFVFSNFQKKIL

-402 QMNPHFLMNTLN
+402 QMNPHFLYNTLSV
-414 TLKFMA
+414 
-420 ISAHYT
+420 ISASADQQEKVER
-426 GMQDMVV
+426 MCSRLSDMLRYSTVYEEESNST
-433 ALENILAAVLNRD
+433 LEDEVRHTENYLELMKDRYEENLIYNIEEA
-446 GGFYTVRDEQSVL
+446 GEL
-459 ESYIYIMQFR
+459 ER
-469 YMDSF
+469 
-474 EVDINL
+474 V
-480 SPGILDCKVPKLI
+480 KVPRVI
-493 LQPIVEN
+493 LQPIMEN
-500 CITHG
+500 CFKHG
-505 FDNLGDRL
+505 FGENGFPWIIHVAVTASHGHWRIHVRNN
-513 GRITVKGTIQEGSLV
+513 GRPFQERDLTELNEKVEGFLKGEQKKISG
-528 FEITD
+528 
-533 NGKGMDQDTIQQI
+533 
-546 LGNPL
+546 
-551 APGHPEYM
+551 
-559 AKPESMDT
+559 
-567 PGSLKS
+567 
-573 PESLPCAEAASR
+573 
-585 PEPTHRRTIGV
+585 IG
-596 SNTDRRLKLNFGP
+596 L
-609 LYGVSIDSKPGVYTR
+609 
-624 VTLTLPVITNTT
+624 TNTIIRLRLLYEEQVEYEIYT
-636 EDE
+636 GNDGYTYVVLKGNYK

>member
-1 MKRPFVFSNFQKKIL
+1 MKSGTNWGYDEQGAIWEETVKRPFVFSNFQKKIL

-139 MPQSKAYADNVLR
+139 MPQSKAYADDVLR

-317 IMAIF
+317 ILAIF

-402 QMNPHFLMNTLN
+402 QMNPHFLYNTLSV
-414 TLKFMA
+414 
-420 ISAHYT
+420 ISASADQQEKVER
-426 GMQDMVV
+426 MCSRLSDMLRYSTVYEEESNST
-433 ALENILAAVLNRD
+433 LEDEVRHTENYLELMKDRYEENLIYNIEEA
-446 GGFYTVRDEQSVL
+446 GEL
-459 ESYIYIMQFR
+459 ER
-469 YMDSF
+469 
-474 EVDINL
+474 V
-480 SPGILDCKVPKLI
+480 KVPRVI

-500 CITHG
+500 CFKHG
-505 FDNLGDRL
+505 FGENGFPWIIHVAVTASYEHWRIHVRNN
-513 GRITVKGTIQEGSLV
+513 GRPFQEKDLTELNEKVEGFLKGEQKKISG
-528 FEITD
+528 
-533 NGKGMDQDTIQQI
+533 
-546 LGNPL
+546 
-551 APGHPEYM
+551 
-559 AKPESMDT
+559 
-567 PGSLKS
+567 
-573 PESLPCAEAASR
+573 
-585 PEPTHRRTIGV
+585 IG
-596 SNTDRRLKLNFGP
+596 L
-609 LYGVSIDSKPGVYTR
+609 
-624 VTLTLPVITNTT
+624 TNTIIRLRLLYEEQVEYEIYT
-636 EDE
+636 GNDGYTYVVLKGNYK

>member
-402 QMNPHFLMNTLN
+402 QMNPHFLYNTLSV
-414 TLKFMA
+414 
-420 ISAHYT
+420 ISASADQQEKVER
-426 GMQDMVV
+426 MCSRLSDMLRYSTVYEEESNST
-433 ALENILAAVLNRD
+433 LEDEVRHTENYLELMKDRYEENLIYNIEEA
-446 GGFYTVRDEQSVL
+446 GEL
-459 ESYIYIMQFR
+459 EC
-469 YMDSF
+469 
-474 EVDINL
+474 V
-480 SPGILDCKVPKLI
+480 KVPRVI

-500 CITHG
+500 CFKHG
-505 FDNLGDRL
+505 FGENGFPWIIHVAVTASHGHWRIHVRNN
-513 GRITVKGTIQEGSLV
+513 GRPFQERDLTELNEKVEGFLKGEQKKISG
-528 FEITD
+528 
-533 NGKGMDQDTIQQI
+533 
-546 LGNPL
+546 
-551 APGHPEYM
+551 
-559 AKPESMDT
+559 
-567 PGSLKS
+567 
-573 PESLPCAEAASR
+573 
-585 PEPTHRRTIGV
+585 IG
-596 SNTDRRLKLNFGP
+596 L
-609 LYGVSIDSKPGVYTR
+609 
-624 VTLTLPVITNTT
+624 TNTIIRLRLLYEEQVEYEIYT
-636 EDE
+636 GNDGYTYVVLKGNYK

>member
-402 QMNPHFLMNTLN
+402 QMNPHFLYNTL
-414 TLKFMA
+414 LV
-420 ISAHYT
+420 ISASADQQEKVER
-426 GMQDMVV
+426 MCSRLSDMLRYSTVYEEESNST
-433 ALENILAAVLNRD
+433 LEDEVRHTENYLELMKDRYEENLIYNIEEA
-446 GGFYTVRDEQSVL
+446 GEL
-459 ESYIYIMQFR
+459 ER
-469 YMDSF
+469 
-474 EVDINL
+474 V
-480 SPGILDCKVPKLI
+480 KVPRVI

-500 CITHG
+500 CFKHG
-505 FDNLGDRL
+505 FGENGFPWIIHVAVTASHGHWRIHVRNN
-513 GRITVKGTIQEGSLV
+513 GRPFQERDLTELNEKVEGFLKGEQKKISG
-528 FEITD
+528 
-533 NGKGMDQDTIQQI
+533 
-546 LGNPL
+546 
-551 APGHPEYM
+551 
-559 AKPESMDT
+559 
-567 PGSLKS
+567 
-573 PESLPCAEAASR
+573 
-585 PEPTHRRTIGV
+585 IG
-596 SNTDRRLKLNFGP
+596 L
-609 LYGVSIDSKPGVYTR
+609 
-624 VTLTLPVITNTT
+624 TNTIIRLRLLYEEQVEYEIYT
-636 EDE
+636 GNDGYTYVVLKGNYK

>member
-1 MKRPFVFSNFQKKIL
+1 MKSGTNWGYDEQGAIWEETVKRPFVFSNFQKKIL

-37 VRESSLKTAERN
+37 VREFSLKTAERN

-139 MPQSKAYADNVLR
+139 MPQSKAYADDVLR

-317 IMAIF
+317 ILAIF

-402 QMNPHFLMNTLN
+402 QMNPHFLYNTLSV
-414 TLKFMA
+414 
-420 ISAHYT
+420 ISASADQQEKVER
-426 GMQDMVV
+426 MCSRLSDMLRYSTVYEEESNST
-433 ALENILAAVLNRD
+433 LEDEVRHTENYLELMKDRYEENLIYNIEEA
-446 GGFYTVRDEQSVL
+446 GEL
-459 ESYIYIMQFR
+459 ER
-469 YMDSF
+469 
-474 EVDINL
+474 V
-480 SPGILDCKVPKLI
+480 KVPRVI

-500 CITHG
+500 CFKHG
-505 FDNLGDRL
+505 FGENGFPWIIHVAVTASYGHWRIHVRNN
-513 GRITVKGTIQEGSLV
+513 GRPFQEKDLTELNEKVEGFLKGEQKKISG
-528 FEITD
+528 
-533 NGKGMDQDTIQQI
+533 
-546 LGNPL
+546 
-551 APGHPEYM
+551 
-559 AKPESMDT
+559 
-567 PGSLKS
+567 
-573 PESLPCAEAASR
+573 
-585 PEPTHRRTIGV
+585 IG
-596 SNTDRRLKLNFGP
+596 L
-609 LYGVSIDSKPGVYTR
+609 
-624 VTLTLPVITNTT
+624 TNTIIRLRLLYEEQVEYEIYT
-636 EDE
+636 GNDGYTYVVLKGNYK

>member
-1 MKRPFVFSNFQKKIL
+1 MKSGTNWGYDEQGAIWEETVKRPFVFSNFQKKIL

-402 QMNPHFLMNTLN
+402 QMNPHFLYNTLSV
-414 TLKFMA
+414 
-420 ISAHYT
+420 ISASADQQEKVER
-426 GMQDMVV
+426 MCSRLSDMLRYSTVYEEESNST
-433 ALENILAAVLNRD
+433 LEDEVRHTENYLELMKDRYEENLIYNIEEA
-446 GGFYTVRDEQSVL
+446 GEL
-459 ESYIYIMQFR
+459 ER
-469 YMDSF
+469 
-474 EVDINL
+474 V
-480 SPGILDCKVPKLI
+480 KVPRVI

-500 CITHG
+500 CFKHG
-505 FDNLGDRL
+505 FGENGFPWIIHVAVTASHGHWRIHVRNNGRPFQDRDL
-513 GRITVKGTIQEGSLV
+513 TELNEKVEGFLKGEQKKISGIGLTKTIIRLRLLYEEQVEY
-528 FEITD
+528 EIYTGND
-533 NGKGMDQDTIQQI
+533 GYTYVVLKG
-546 LGNPL
+546 N
-551 APGHPEYM
+551 Y
-559 AKPESMDT
+559 K
-567 PGSLKS
+567 
-573 PESLPCAEAASR
+573 
-585 PEPTHRRTIGV
+585 
-596 SNTDRRLKLNFGP
+596 
-609 LYGVSIDSKPGVYTR
+609 
-624 VTLTLPVITNTT
+624 
-636 EDE
+636 

>member
-1 MKRPFVFSNFQKKIL
+1 MKSGTNWGYDEQGAIWEETVKRPFVFSNFQKKIL

-402 QMNPHFLMNTLN
+402 QMNPHFLYNTLSV
-414 TLKFMA
+414 
-420 ISAHYT
+420 ISASADQQEKVER
-426 GMQDMVV
+426 MCSRLSDMLRYSTVYEEESNST
-433 ALENILAAVLNRD
+433 LEDEVRHTENYLELMKDRYEENLIYNIEEA
-446 GGFYTVRDEQSVL
+446 GGL
-459 ESYIYIMQFR
+459 ER
-469 YMDSF
+469 
-474 EVDINL
+474 V
-480 SPGILDCKVPKLI
+480 KVPRVI

-500 CITHG
+500 CFKHG
-505 FDNLGDRL
+505 FGENGFPWIIHVAVTASHGHWRIHVRNN
-513 GRITVKGTIQEGSLV
+513 GRPFQERDLTELNEKVEGFLKGEQKKISG
-528 FEITD
+528 
-533 NGKGMDQDTIQQI
+533 
-546 LGNPL
+546 
-551 APGHPEYM
+551 
-559 AKPESMDT
+559 
-567 PGSLKS
+567 
-573 PESLPCAEAASR
+573 
-585 PEPTHRRTIGV
+585 IG
-596 SNTDRRLKLNFGP
+596 L
-609 LYGVSIDSKPGVYTR
+609 
-624 VTLTLPVITNTT
+624 TNTIIRLRLLYEEQVEYEIYT
-636 EDE
+636 GNDGYTYVVLKGNYK